1 MVILLPACAAR
12 AAMPVDTLVF
22 GVPKSE
28 QSHGLVADR
37 SEIIAGGLG
46 DPARQLLPP
55 LTENWEGGSVAF
67 TLKVDPAL
75 PNYFTARFWG
85 DDTSPGLLILRC
97 EGKQL
102 GYRHLGDIDVLDF
115 GSDSGSPA
123 LNGRFYYTTSPLPL
137 EMTRGKTELH
147 FEIHS
152 TGHIWG
158 YGTTFDKYQK
168 PMTAPSRG
176 LYRVYTH
183 TDGCFVPPA
192 DEKQGPA
199 PTDPPVRPEPGPE
212 VLDRL
217 ETRVNKETESLLA
230 NKKPLTQMQMIFLAQ
245 AYHVK
250 WTPAYQNPK
259 AVEQVAAGADAFAAE
274 FRKNP
279 RIAQSDPGMYNSDWF
294 GLGPAGEAVHLLAEP
309 LQPLLNQGIG
319 DGAYGNVPRREAW
332 ADMFVASRD
341 WHREHRRLYSN
352 QSMITDL
359 NIQRAN
365 RGVAAVDPKRA
376 LPEAVTRNYLYE
388 SIGLQPWLGSDGPA
402 GPLKPLGSDYY
413 QLTARGLT
421 KELGYVGYYGE
432 VLDWVTQIYDST
444 RPAYGEPGDP
454 KIKAQLIKAANARA
468 VFRYPAL
475 DARGYRAM
483 RIESVVGWR
492 DEHYPGDVCYG
503 ERTTWDASPLY
514 AAAATLDPDAAGY
527 AQQMFADNQFFESI
541 EENIDK
547 QSGLRTTTG
556 LLGIPDQYEALKAL
570 PATANRLPMSSGQ
583 PDFVFAD
590 EEDGVVAVKH
600 GQDILYASL
609 YWRARYA
616 VNFLARVHY
625 VLPQMDHIAVVRED
639 VQFEPSG
646 LTYTRPDW
654 INMGFGGG
662 GVRYP
667 GELHSALAGETLP
680 IAKIPAG
687 EAFRPGDENPH
698 AGRGSFYSLTYG
710 PYLIGMN
717 ATKNQTFTLKIPQD
731 NGAVVQLGL
740 AGNHGYSGASV
751 RVGAMSTVVL
761 YCEKGFESCFGSIAH
776 R

>member
-1 MVILLPACAAR
+1 MPFPAAR
-12 AAMPVDTLVF
+12 AAAPLDTLVF
-22 GVPKSE
+22 GVPSSE
-28 QSHGLVADR
+28 TSHALVEDH
-37 SEIIAGGLG
+37 SEIVTGGLG
-46 DPARQLLPP
+46 DPARRLLPP

-67 TLKVDPAL
+67 TLKVDPVRA
-75 PNYFTARFWG
+75 NYITARLWG
-85 DDTSPGLLILRC
+85 DDASPDMLILRV

-137 EMTRGKTELH
+137 EMTKGKSQLH

-158 YGTTFDKYQK
+158 YGTTFEKYQQMMK
-168 PMTAPSRG
+168 EPTRG

-183 TDGCFVPPA
+183 TDGCFVPPD

-199 PTDPPVRPEPGPE
+199 PVDPPVRPEPGAE

-217 ETRVNKETESLLA
+217 KARVDHETAGLLA
-230 NKKPLTQMQMIFLAQ
+230 DKKPLTQMQMIFLAQ

-250 WTPAYQNPK
+250 WTPAYHDPR
-259 AVEQVAAGADAFAAE
+259 VVAQIAASADAFAMA

-279 RIAQSDPGMYNSDWF
+279 QLAQSDPGMYNADWF
-294 GLGPAGEAVHLLAEP
+294 GLGPAGEAVHLLSEP
-309 LQPLLNQGIG
+309 LQPLLDEEFD
-319 DGAYGNVPRREAW
+319 DGAGGRIQRRQAW

-341 WHREHRRLYSN
+341 WHREHRRLYTN

-365 RGVAAVDPKRA
+365 RGVATVDPKRA
-376 LPEAVTRNYLYE
+376 LPEAVSRHYLYE
-388 SIGLQPWLGSDGPA
+388 SIGLQPWLGSDSPS

-413 QLTARGLT
+413 QLTPNGLT
-421 KELGYVGYYGE
+421 RELGYVGYYGE
-432 VLDWVTQIYDST
+432 VLDWVTQIYDAT
-444 RPAYGEPGDP
+444 RPTPGEPGDP
-454 KIKAQLIKAANARA
+454 KIKAQLEKIAGARG

-475 DARGYRAM
+475 DAQGYRAM

-514 AAAATLDPDAAGY
+514 TAAATLDPDAVGY

-541 EENIDK
+541 KENTDK
-547 QSGLRTTTG
+547 QGGLRTTTG
-556 LLGIPDQYEALKAL
+556 LLGIPDQYELLKSQPDSAK
-570 PATANRLPMSSGQ
+570 RLPMSNGQ
-583 PDFVFAD
+583 PELVFAD
-590 EEDGVVAVKH
+590 EEDGVVAIKH

-625 VLPQMDHIAVVRED
+625 IQPQTEHIAVVRED
-639 VQFEPSG
+639 VQFDPSG
-646 LTYTRPDW
+646 LTYKRPDW

-680 IAKIPAG
+680 IAKIPPL
-687 EAFRPGDENPH
+687 EKFHPGDESPF
-698 AGRGSFYSLTYG
+698 AGRGSFYSLAYG

-717 ATKNQTFTLKIPQD
+717 TTKTQTFVLKIPPD
-731 NGAVVQLGL
+731 GGALERLDATGSH
-740 AGNHGYSGASV
+740 AFSGPSMK
-751 RVGAMSTVVL
+751 VGPLSTVVL
-761 YCEKGFESCFGSIAH
+761 YSGKEKQ
-776 R
+776 